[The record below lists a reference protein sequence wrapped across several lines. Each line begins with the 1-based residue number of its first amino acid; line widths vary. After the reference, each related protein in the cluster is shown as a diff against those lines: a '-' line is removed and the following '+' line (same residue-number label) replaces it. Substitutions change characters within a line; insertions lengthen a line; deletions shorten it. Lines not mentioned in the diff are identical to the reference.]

1 MEFTEDQVNKTLTKL
16 ARKMG
21 QKNASNLL
29 SVLGRDKQFINAVD
43 SSLGQELLKD
53 ATSCIED
60 KINLILQEKDTLED
74 RAEVRAYLSII
85 NRWQGTIN
93 RYNKNKG
100 QFDKNVV

>member
-1 MEFTEDQVNKTLTKL
+1 MEFSEEQVNKALKQL

-21 QKNASNLL
+21 QKNASSLL

-60 KINLILQEKDTLED
+60 KMSLILQEKDELGD
-74 RAEVRAYLSII
+74 RAEIKAYLSII
-85 NRWQGTIN
+85 NKWQGIIN

-100 QFDKNVV
+100 VFDKNVV

>member
-1 MEFTEDQVNKTLTKL
+1 
-16 ARKMG
+16 MG

-29 SVLGRDKQFINAVD
+29 SVLGRDKQFINAID

-60 KINLILQEKDTLED
+60 KISLILQEKDEPQD
-74 RAEVRAYLSII
+74 RAEIKAYLTII
-85 NRWQGTIN
+85 NKWQGIIN

-100 QFDKNVV
+100 QFNKNVV